1 MQSAAANFG
10 IDRSRASDFV
20 RSPECYVRGPVIPHV
35 MPLFTTMRTAR
46 LISAIGIVLT
56 VNSIVSAQSVCDHV
70 SRIKIMPFRGESGL
84 DDDYDAIVA
93 AGKSA
98 VPCLIRKIRD
108 SRPKADPRQIPR
120 WGDLKT
126 TVGDTAVVMLEIV
139 TGVEI
144 IRMLPGRYQRLY
156 KQIGV
161 YAELEY
167 LHDSDNNRRSLQR
180 KLKRW
185 YRTTYLPSLRKT
197 AA

>member
-1 MQSAAANFG
+1 ML
-10 IDRSRASDFV
+10 
-20 RSPECYVRGPVIPHV
+20 
-35 MPLFTTMRTAR
+35 LFTTMGTAR
-46 LISAIGIVLT
+46 LILAIGILLA
-56 VNSIVSAQSVCDHV
+56 VNSIAIAQSVCDHV
-70 SRIKIMPFRGESGL
+70 SRIKLMPAKGESGL
-84 DDDYDAIVA
+84 DADYDAIVA

-98 VPCLIRKIRD
+98 VPCLIRKITD
-108 SRPKADPRQIPR
+108 PTLKDDPRQIPR

-144 IRMLPGRYQRLY
+144 IKMLQGRYQRLY
-156 KQIGV
+156 KEIGV

-167 LHDSDNNRRSLQR
+167 LHDRDDNRRSLQQ
-180 KLKRW
+180 KLRRW